1 MKLKYKNPPILEAVC
16 EIHFEIEMP
25 LSPEEVV
32 RMGPVWKQAYPNQQ
46 IVEEKNI
53 EFQLNLES
61 ANVQSRDIGKKLLA
75 RSEDGTRIAQHSA
88 QYLAVNQL
96 KPYQGWS
103 ESFRAD
109 ILERLAESVELFK
122 FERIRAVNLRYID
135 RLDFPQRPIIWADW
149 LAVGLP
155 IPSSIPATGGH
166 FQSHYQQEL
175 EPGIGVLT
183 NLVTL
188 PQENTEETSI
198 LFDTIV
204 SWQGSASVSECET
217 ILEKVHAPHPELFD
231 QMLTEKTKEL
241 LGVFE
246 VV

>member
-1 MKLKYKNPPILEAVC
+1 MKFKYKNPPILEAVC
-16 EIHFEIEMP
+16 EIHFECASP
-25 LSPEEVV
+25 LSPEQVLS
-32 RMGPVWKQAYPNQQ
+32 MGPIWKQAYPNQQ
-46 IVEEKNI
+46 IIEEKN
-53 EFQLNLES
+53 FQLQINLES
-61 ANVQSRDIGKKLLA
+61 ADVKTQMMGKKLIA
-75 RSEDGTRIAQHSA
+75 RSEDETRIAQHSA
-88 QYLAVNQL
+88 TFMAINQL

-109 ILERLAESVELFK
+109 ISARLTESVNLFK
-122 FERIRAVNLRYID
+122 FDRIRAVNLRYID
-135 RLDFPQRPIIWADW
+135 RLDFPQRPIVWAAW

-188 PQENTEETSI
+188 PQENAEQTSI

-204 SWQGSASVSECET
+204 SWQGSASVSECEA
-217 ILEKVHAPHPELFD
+217 ILEKVHAPHPKLFD
-231 QMLTEKTKEL
+231 QMLTDKTKAL